1 MTTFARLVLVVM
13 LATGFSALAADA
25 PAWPPT
31 PELRER
37 MRELQA
43 ALQDPAATP
52 EARRAARVE
61 LIRLLRSPDAAPV
74 DPDKPRAARAAV
86 PPMPA
91 QSPVRLPAPSP
102 SLVGPPPDVATITAA
117 PRAIPPFIDPQT
129 GRTLVPGAQV
139 VIDPATGR
147 ALPAV
152 PGGYVDP
159 ATGRF
164 VPAR

>member
-1 MTTFARLVLVVM
+1 MTTLARLLVVA
-13 LATGFSALAADA
+13 LLGAGLPALAADA

-37 MRELQA
+37 MLELQA
-43 ALQDPAATP
+43 TLRDPAETP

-61 LIRLLRSPDAAPV
+61 LIKLLRSPEAAPV

-91 QSPVRLPAPSP
+91 QSPVRMPPP
-102 SLVGPPPDVATITAA
+102 PTLVGPPPEVATVTAA
-117 PRAIPPFIDPQT
+117 PRTIPPVDPQT
-129 GRTLVPGAQV
+129 GRVLVPTGRTV
-139 VIDPATGR
+139 TDPATGR
-147 ALPAV
+147 VLQPA
-152 PGGYVDP
+152 PGGYIDP

-164 VPAR
+164 VPGR